1 MFLRQMDGDQVKRK
15 HTNICLNVI
24 CSTNQIA
31 VLSAA
36 SLKEQERAQQVKK
49 ALNLCDE
56 MSLPSNC
63 MLVIFSQRGTYSDY
77 KANIYRIFIHNCQN
91 TEISQMIQQIKG
103 CARQTMYVHTMQVKT
118 NGIQDNLDASPISLN
133 KTMAF
138 YKVSYHLWNLKRMI
152 YRWSLGQGGTSNR

>member
-1 MFLRQMDGDQVKRK
+1 MVIKSKEK

-36 SLKEQERAQQVKK
+36 SLKELKEQERAQQVKK
-49 ALNLCDE
+49 ALNLCDK

-63 MLVIFSQRGTYSDY
+63 MLVIFSQRGAYSDY
-77 KANIYRIFIHNCQN
+77 KANIHRIFIHNCQN

-103 CARQTMYVHTMQVKT
+103 CARQTLYVHTMQVKT
-118 NGIQDNLDASPISLN
+118 NGIQDNLDASPISLSE
-133 KTMAF
+133 KMIF
-138 YKVSYHLWNLKRMI
+138 YKVSYHLWDLKRMI
-152 YRWSLGQGGTSNR
+152 FRWSLGQGGTGSR